1 MRACEGRRAPTGGK
15 GDRGHPAL
23 LARPDSRG
31 PVATQGPPASEVL
44 RAPPGVPGAK
54 ASRVKLVTPAGMA
67 GLGWTL
73 SGPKA
78 NEDPS
83 VCVLPACTHVHAS
96 LRIRS
101 LSCALLYAE
110 VEQVPCTPEPKDMLM
125 IFLLQDPR
133 DTLAS
138 EAILGGTAN
147 QVSKDTSGCQER
159 AVLLAR
165 RVHEESGG
173 LLATW
178 ESRGRAAGMAP
189 QVEEVPQGLR
199 VVRASRARLERQ
211 GRWARR
217 APLASAGRRV
227 RRAPRP

>member
-1 MRACEGRRAPTGGK
+1 M
-15 GDRGHPAL
+15 
-23 LARPDSRG
+23 
-31 PVATQGPPASEVL
+31 
-44 RAPPGVPGAK
+44 
-54 ASRVKLVTPAGMA
+54 
-67 GLGWTL
+67 
-73 SGPKA
+73 
-78 NEDPS
+78 
-83 VCVLPACTHVHAS
+83 
-96 LRIRS
+96 
-101 LSCALLYAE
+101 
-110 VEQVPCTPEPKDMLM
+110 
-125 IFLLQDPR
+125 
-133 DTLAS
+133 AS
-138 EAILGGTAN
+138 EAILGSTAN
-147 QVSKDTSGCQER
+147 QVSKDTSGCQVR